1 MSTDQGVAGSVITSG
16 NGVASGVASGIANG
30 VANGVA
36 NRVAN
41 GVGGNEMVTSGV
53 ISSGMISGN
62 GTTTLVN
69 DTTTAGNSIA
79 GLKASHVSP
88 KVEPMKVAMP
98 ESPEALFELLRR
110 YRELEMTQTHE
121 SEKLGILKVLR
132 RVNKMQEEYEAALA
146 EEERLWESNNEDV
159 DVELLRDQII
169 GLQLMSKDLDL
180 PVGLQFEFGE
190 EEEKGKEEEKD
201 EKNRKLQ
208 NQIEIPLDDYEEKAK
223 RLGIEPRKPQPDPAV
238 NAVGTSFSEQQ
249 LYTKLQVRL
258 NELEQLP
265 GNIGFYDSGNISNDL
280 EHANDEVV
288 QGVDEAKVRALVEL
302 KGLRLLPFQKYLRN
316 KLVVKSASRIM
327 YEDGEL
333 NKYGIFRMWK
343 RGYCVRAKEKV
354 AQTALLAERLHA
366 EQRKEQ
372 RREQQRS
379 WRARVHE
386 MAQAVSTWRAQAQ
399 RRRSARV
406 SLGKA
411 VHHFQQQA
419 EREEARR
426 KERFAKQRLQ
436 ALKSNDEEAYIK
448 LLDET
453 KDQRITHLLKQT
465 NSFLGSLATAVRV
478 QQQESQMMEKED
490 KGAAG
495 AAGVDG
501 AVAQETGAGAH
512 GASGASGAA
521 GAQDPDTMDYY
532 EVAHHIK
539 EAILHQPSI
548 LVGGKLKEY
557 QLRGLE
563 WMVSLYNNHL
573 NGILADEM
581 GLGKT
586 IQSIALVTYLIEAK
600 QEPGKFL
607 IIVPLSTITNWTL
620 EFERWAPSVKKIVY
634 KGSQQQRKALSYGIR
649 AGDFTVLLT
658 TYEYVIRDRNMLAKF
673 RWAYMIIDEGHRL
686 KNTQSKLFQTL
697 TQYYRTRNRLILTGT
712 PLQNSLPELWALLN
726 FILPK
731 VFNSVKSFDEW
742 FNTPFENTGHQER
755 LELSEEESL
764 LVIRRLHKVLRP
776 FLLRRLKKDVEK
788 DLPDKVEKVVKCKL
802 SALQARVYKQLLEH
816 NALFVGARVQGHHR
830 AGLRGLNN
838 KVMQLRKI
846 CNHPFVFEEVEDAVN
861 PGRLTTDLIWRSS
874 GKFELLD
881 RILPKLKATKHRT
894 LLFFQMTQVMDIM
907 EDFLRL
913 RGIKYLRLDGATK
926 ADDRQAMLKLFN
938 APDSE
943 YFCFLLSTRAG
954 GLGLNL
960 QTADTVVIFD
970 TDWNPHQDLQAQDRA
985 HRIGQKH
992 EVRIYRLITEDSVE
1006 EVILQRAHQKL
1017 DIDGKV
1023 IQAGRF
1029 DNKSSSE
1036 EQEAFLRRMIE
1047 QEKKKAMEHDTD
1059 EMNDDEMNEILARS
1073 DAEKA
1078 LFRKMDDQR
1087 HQAEKNDPHPR
1098 LMADDEL
1105 PEIFKKDMA
1114 KELEPKHVEVGR
1126 RRHLKKVI
1134 YDDGLTEDQW
1144 LQALD
1149 DDNDTV
1155 EAAAMRKR
1163 ASLRKRRSRRGSGD
1177 KRGGE
1182 SGVSGGENESGETD
1196 NDSEPSAHSDYD
1208 SDSSEYHPPSK
1219 RRRTASRSPS
1229 VPQDQFVDLG
1239 LQLIK
1244 QLRELTDDSGRKL
1257 ATLFNTLPSR
1267 RLYPDYYQIIHHPVA
1282 FRQLKHKLAADQY
1295 ADYHDFRHDLLTM
1308 FANAKLYNQEGS
1320 LVYQDAQTMEKY
1332 SLEKLAKIESRL
1344 GVHAD

>member
-1 MSTDQGVAGSVITSG
+1 MGA
-16 NGVASGVASGIANG
+16 
-30 VANGVA
+30 
-36 NRVAN
+36 
-41 GVGGNEMVTSGV
+41 NEMVTSGV
-53 ISSGMISGN
+53 ISSAVISSGMIPGN
-62 GTTTLVN
+62 GTTTLGG
-69 DTTTAGNSIA
+69 DTTTAGNGIA
-79 GLKASHVSP
+79 GMKASHVSP

-146 EEERLWESNNEDV
+146 EEEKLWESNNEDV

-190 EEEKGKEEEKD
+190 EEEEEKEEEKD
-201 EKNRKLQ
+201 EKLQ

-223 RLGIEPRKPQPDPAV
+223 RLGIEPRRPQPDPAV

-333 NKYGIFRMWK
+333 NKYGVFRMWK

-379 WRARVHE
+379 WRARVRE
-386 MAQAVSTWRAQAQ
+386 MAQAVSVWRAQAQ
-399 RRRSARV
+399 RRRSVRV

-478 QQQESQMMEKED
+478 QQQESQLMEKED
-490 KGAAG
+490 KSAAG
-495 AAGVDG
+495 AVGVDGAVAQGVG
-501 AVAQETGAGAH
+501 AVAQETGAVAH
-512 GASGASGAA
+512 GGGAGGSGASGV
-521 GAQDPDTMDYY
+521 QDPDTMDYY

-539 EAILHQPSI
+539 ETVTHQPSI

-764 LVIRRLHKVLRP
+764 LIIRRLHKVLRP

-881 RILPKLKATKHRT
+881 RILPKLKATNHRT

-1059 EMNDDEMNEILARS
+1059 DMNDEEMNEILARS

-1078 LFRKMDDQR
+1078 LFRKMDDER

-1105 PEIFKKDMA
+1105 PEIFKRDIA
-1114 KELEPKHVEVGR
+1114 EELEPKHVEVGR

-1163 ASLRKRRSRRGSGD
+1163 ASLRKRRVRRRGS
-1177 KRGGE
+1177 E
-1182 SGVSGGENESGETD
+1182 
-1196 NDSEPSAHSDYD
+1196 NDSEGFDNDAASSDNDAASSDNVSASSDDFQGSDND

-1219 RRRTASRSPS
+1219 RRKTASRSPS
-1229 VPQDQFVDLG
+1229 VHHDQLEDLG

-1282 FRQLKHKLAADQY
+1282 FRQLKHKLSAGQY
-1295 ADYHDFRHDLLTM
+1295 ADYQAFRHDLLTM